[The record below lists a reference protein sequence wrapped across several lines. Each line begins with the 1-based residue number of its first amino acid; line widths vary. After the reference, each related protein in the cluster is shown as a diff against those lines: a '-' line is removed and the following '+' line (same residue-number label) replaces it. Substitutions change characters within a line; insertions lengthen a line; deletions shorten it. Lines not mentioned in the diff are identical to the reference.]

1 MKRRSALALSIPAL
15 AASVVLAACGGS
27 DMSGGAT
34 DAQPERKAAA
44 GFTADTA
51 TCDERKSYTYRGS
64 MINRLPFAITLQ
76 AGEYDCN
83 DWSGANTPGTAFTG
97 KTIPAGG
104 RISFVLEPAYRTE
117 RNWTMAV
124 TAASSGEMFGTA
136 RLYMPQ
142 TSLDSDR
149 IMVRGAV
156 AISRGEGSCDLL
168 PLGATSAPA
177 TPLSAWPDFFTSTP
191 LGVISRNGRV
201 NIASFC
207 TEPGV

>member
-15 AASVVLAACGGS
+15 AASVSLAACGGS

-104 RISFVLEPAYRTE
+104 KISFVLEPAYRTE

-177 TPLSAWPDFFTSTP
+177 TPLSEWPDFFTSTP

-201 NIASFC
+201 NVASYC